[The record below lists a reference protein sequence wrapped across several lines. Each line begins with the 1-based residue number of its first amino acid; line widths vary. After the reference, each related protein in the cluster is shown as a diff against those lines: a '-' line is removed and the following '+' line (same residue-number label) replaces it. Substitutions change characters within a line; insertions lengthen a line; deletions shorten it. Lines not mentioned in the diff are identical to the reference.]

1 MTFAWKSS
9 NSDQQ
14 CCEYFI
20 NGTTCLSD
28 ESSEQ
33 FYNGVARDT
42 MVSIETMHLYDKN
55 GRLLYFGVTAGNDIN
70 TTCQNLHLR
79 KDLRI
84 GFKQGSKLII
94 VLLLMVLIVYM
105 CIIKTNTYYFLYVQ
119 LPLKNV

>member
-14 CCEYFI
+14 CREYFI

-42 MVSIETMHLYDKN
+42 MVTIETMHLYDKN

-94 VLLLMVLIVYM
+94 PLADNSFITHGPYSLCVYYQ
-105 CIIKTNTYYFLYVQ
+105 K
-119 LPLKNV
+119 